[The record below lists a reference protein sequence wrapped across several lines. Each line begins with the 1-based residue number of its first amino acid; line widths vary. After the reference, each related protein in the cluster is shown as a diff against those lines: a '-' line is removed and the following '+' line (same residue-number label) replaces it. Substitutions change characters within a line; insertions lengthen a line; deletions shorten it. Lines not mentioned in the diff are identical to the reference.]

1 LKGREFAKL
10 ARRHLMPHLPGFA
23 LKDGRIYAVPVGRLW
38 RAFTL
43 YPSGFSRDRFTM
55 YCVVAPLYK
64 PEAAGAVL
72 PGLGDRL
79 PVLAGRGDAWW
90 QWRPDD
96 DEAEAQLMADI
107 RGLILE
113 TGVPF
118 LGRLATVEDVA
129 RRLSRERDH
138 RTDPHTAEALAYSLI
153 MTGEYKRA
161 RQELAVLRQITL
173 EDEERAQW
181 WSELNAGTSRE
192 DEEDWS
198 SRSANAA
205 RRFRRRLRVRPTRR
219 LRCSIAGTRSSL
231 RSFAYRRSTSKVK
244 IFAGK
249 VWSETAT
256 LPRVDSRVRSPG
268 GSARPGRLAGLDCIA
283 RIRVSGPGVG
293 LDRAHPRSRLCGI
306 SALPAAGLAPR
317 KLGGSGGAFRRVG
330 KEIRF
335 SQGGGAGDRGRS
347 GSDCASC

>member
-1 LKGREFAKL
+1 
-10 ARRHLMPHLPGFA
+10 MPHLPGFA

-118 LGRLATVEDVA
+118 LGRLASVEDVA

-181 WSELNAGTSRE
+181 WSELNAGTSSE
-192 DEEDWS
+192 DEEDWVITVGKRGAQVQAALES
-198 SRSANAA
+198 SPDAA
-205 RRFRRRLRVRPTRR
+205 VALLNRWNEEQLEELR
-219 LRCSIAGTRSSL
+219 
-231 RSFAYRRSTSKVK
+231 
-244 IFAGK
+244 
-249 VWSETAT
+249 
-256 LPRVDSRVRSPG
+256 
-268 GSARPGRLAGLDCIA
+268 
-283 RIRVSGPGVG
+283 
-293 LDRAHPRSRLCGI
+293 
-306 SALPAAGLAPR
+306 LPA
-317 KLGGSGGAFRRVG
+317 KHV
-330 KEIRF
+330 
-335 SQGGGAGDRGRS
+335 QGEDLRGES
-347 GSDCASC
+347 LE